1 MRLLLLIGAASLLTA
16 CNLPAD
22 LEATVSS
29 SRMPTPTPVSDWQQ
43 IADGLSWRIL
53 RPNGDDLAQLI
64 VVRIDQQHFRFRAI
78 YSPGN
83 PRRLSQWREQEP
95 DAAVII
101 NANFFDE
108 ANNVLGAVVSDG
120 VVHGDA
126 YPSYGGNFLVR
137 NGTASVSVNRWDGQ
151 VSDDSIAQLAQG
163 YPMLVDRG
171 DPAYVRRA
179 DGQRTRRTLI
189 AEDINGNILIMVSPY
204 LGLSLADLS
213 EYLTTAGLNILRAV
227 NLDGGGSTMIA
238 LPAID
243 YFQASFDAVPTIL
256 AVYPRQS

>member
-1 MRLLLLIGAASLLTA
+1 
-16 CNLPAD
+16 
-22 LEATVSS
+22 
-29 SRMPTPTPVSDWQQ
+29 
-43 IADGLSWRIL
+43 
-53 RPNGDDLAQLI
+53 
-64 VVRIDQQHFRFRAI
+64 
-78 YSPGN
+78 
-83 PRRLSQWREQEP
+83 
-95 DAAVII
+95 
-101 NANFFDE
+101 
-108 ANNVLGAVVSDG
+108 
-120 VVHGDA
+120 
-126 YPSYGGNFLVR
+126 
-137 NGTASVSVNRWDGQ
+137 
-151 VSDDSIAQLAQG
+151 
-163 YPMLVDRG
+163 MLVDRG

-189 AEDINGNILIMVSPY
+189 AEDTSGNILIMVSPY